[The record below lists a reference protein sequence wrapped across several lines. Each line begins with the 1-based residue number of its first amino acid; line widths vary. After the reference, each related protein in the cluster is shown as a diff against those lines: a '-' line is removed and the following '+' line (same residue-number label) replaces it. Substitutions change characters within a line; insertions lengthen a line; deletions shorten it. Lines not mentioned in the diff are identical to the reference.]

1 MNGRVLRIELR
12 RSAAPWAGLVVAAGA
27 LGLLALLDDPWWGG
41 TAPGTS
47 QWTPM
52 ALLTRTALYY
62 VLPLVVGVG
71 ALQGLRDA
79 RSRTAE
85 LLTTTPR
92 PAWSRALLPAGATAI
107 ALAAGFGLLTLWG
120 GVQVFMSGTS
130 YTHLGWLPISLVGV
144 LALVAGA
151 WFGMG
156 VARALPS
163 VLTPPLLVVAC
174 LAAIILTQQNA
185 DGALPSGAAPNR
197 VSLLSPAIPQPR
209 EMLLTLAGQVHLGQT
224 LWLLGL
230 LATGFALLVAVGR
243 RARLFALTPVL
254 VGAVLAL
261 SVLPAEP
268 RRSYVID
275 HAAAA
280 LVCDGPVCVTRTH
293 QERLDEMAPRGKEA
307 LRVLRQALGDR
318 APDSV
323 REETALRGSLDL
335 RKPSA
340 GTVLVD
346 FDDPL
351 LAGREGEDL
360 TRYLV
365 AQGLAP
371 HCYARSARE
380 SGTVGDVVTQS
391 VAAGWALGD
400 RALVPLEK
408 ATEDAYAKEAWKEG
422 EAAWD
427 SLSAAEPAEQRA
439 RIAAMHKESLA
450 CSYDGMQALKGGAS
464 R

>member
-12 RSAAPWAGLVVAAGA
+12 RSAALWAGAFVAAG
-27 LGLLALLDDPWWGG
+27 GFTLLWLLDDRWRGES
-41 TAPGTS
+41 APGTW

-52 ALLTRTALYY
+52 AMLTRTALYY
-62 VLPLVVGVG
+62 IWPVVVGLG

-79 RSRTAE
+79 RSRTTE

-92 PAWSRALLPAGATAI
+92 PAWSRAMLPAGATAI
-107 ALAAGFGLLTLWG
+107 TLVSAFGLLTLWG
-120 GVQVFMSGTS
+120 GVQLFAGATS

-151 WFGMG
+151 LFGMG
-156 VARALPS
+156 AARLLPS
-163 VLTPPLLVVAC
+163 VLTPPVLVVAC
-174 LAAIILTQQNA
+174 LAGIILTQQNT
-185 DGALPSGAAPNR
+185 DGTVPSGNVPNR
-197 VSLLSPAIPQPR
+197 LSLLSPAIPQPR
-209 EMLLTLAGQVHLGQT
+209 EMLLTLAGQVHLGQA

-243 RARLFALTPVL
+243 RARMLALAPVL
-254 VGAVLAL
+254 AGAVLAVT
-261 SVLPAEP
+261 VLPAES
-268 RRSYVID
+268 RDAYVVD
-275 HAAAA
+275 TAAAA
-280 LVCDGPVCVTRTH
+280 LVCDGPVCVTRAH
-293 QERLDEMAPRGKEA
+293 AARLDEMGPRGKEA
-307 LRVLRQALGDR
+307 LRVLRRALGDK

-323 REETALRGSLDL
+323 REETALRGSGDKRQL
-335 RKPSA
+335 SA

-346 FDDPL
+346 FDDTL
-351 LAGREGEDL
+351 LAGRGGAEL

-371 HCYARSARE
+371 NCRGRTAWEGGGDAVLE
-380 SGTVGDVVTQS
+380 SIV
-391 VAAGWALGD
+391 AGWALGD
-400 RALVPLEK
+400 RTLQPLEEK
-408 ATEDAYAKEAWKEG
+408 SDDKYSREEWKEG

-439 RIAAMHKESLA
+439 RIAAVHESSLA
-450 CSYDGMQALKGGAS
+450 CGYDGIEVLTGGAA